1 MCIVSVVYV
10 IIEKGDFP
18 ENVHRVVYVI
28 TEEGDFPELEICI
41 VLSVS

>member
-1 MCIVSVVYV
+1 MCIGLSV

-28 TEEGDFPELEICI
+28 IEEGDFSENLHRVVCHN
-41 VLSVS
+41 